1 MLFINFLTVL
11 QKMNHHKYLDL
22 FKKNLFLLYLNVL
35 SLTSFSGSN
44 CYNEKSHKTKMN
56 SLPKV
61 IFLLVK
67 QLKATPA
74 YTLLH
79 MPHSNNTQ
87 TYFHTYIRPND
98 VFTSGRAFL
107 QWGFCGFCTFKWI
120 IIHPPPLVKEEL
132 IPSLSTKTNLSP
144 NNS

>member
-1 MLFINFLTVL
+1 MHHNYNLSRIFTHIFPVCTHSTRVCNKLVIHKLPHSIAENESPQIFRFIL
-11 QKMNHHKYLDL
+11 
-22 FKKNLFLLYLNVL
+22 KNLFLLYLNVL

-61 IFLLVK
+61 IFLLIK
-67 QLKATPA
+67 QLKAMPA

-98 VFTSGRAFL
+98 AFTSGRAFL
-107 QWGFCGFCTFKWI
+107 Q
-120 IIHPPPLVKEEL
+120 
-132 IPSLSTKTNLSP
+132 
-144 NNS
+144 